1 MTIKHLY
8 PTQRPALD
16 LNFAQQKRLD
26 RRVTFTRSTT
36 GTYVDSNGVIKTA
49 AANEARF
56 DHDSDGNSL
65 GLLIEESRT
74 NLITAS
80 ADLPAIFVG
89 TEVIASPNAGT
100 APDGT
105 LTATKVAATTAS
117 ALHFYQATVSSLA
130 LRTLSLYAKADGE
143 NIVNLGIYPY
153 TAQNIEVDLSTGTIV
168 TGTGTV
174 TPAGNG
180 WYRISYTVDYPGRYT
195 FVIMPGGR
203 NSNPGDGA
211 SGVLVW
217 GAQLEEGDFP
227 TSYIPTLPTF
237 TSRSSTATYYDAN
250 GVIQTAAIDVARD
263 DAYLPDENGVLR
275 PVGLL
280 LEESRTNSLTYSA
293 EFDNAAWTKTT
304 ATVSPNATTS
314 PDNTI
319 SSEKL
324 IPDSGF
330 TGRVSQSKSF
340 TSGVTYSQSVFAKE
354 GEFSTL
360 KMASNAGIFPVEVT
374 FDLSTGTISSLVR
387 GSATI
392 TPVGN
397 GWYRCTA
404 TATAV
409 LTSSTEVRYFCGDV
423 GDGTS
428 GIYIWGAQLEQ
439 GSFPTSYIPTTGAT
453 ATRAAD
459 ISSSATVTR
468 AADIASMT
476 GTNFSSWY
484 NQSEGTVFIDLPTNL
499 SSVGN
504 NDAMFSFHNGSTNRV
519 SPQWVTYS
527 WFWLAAGTQVAID
540 PYVSSTSTAG
550 KYAFSF
556 DSSNIAATYNGQTT
570 NTVTSSSLVQDV
582 TGLRFF
588 TEWNGGRQVYGHIS
602 RFAYYPVRLTD
613 EQLQTLTL

>member
-56 DHDSDGNSL
+56 DHDPESGSSL
-65 GLLIEESRT
+65 GLLI
-74 NLITAS
+74 
-80 ADLPAIFVG
+80 
-89 TEVIASPNAGT
+89 
-100 APDGT
+100 
-105 LTATKVAATTAS
+105 
-117 ALHFYQATVSSLA
+117 
-130 LRTLSLYAKADGE
+130 
-143 NIVNLGIYPY
+143 
-153 TAQNIEVDLSTGTIV
+153 
-168 TGTGTV
+168 
-174 TPAGNG
+174 
-180 WYRISYTVDYPGRYT
+180 
-195 FVIMPGGR
+195 
-203 NSNPGDGA
+203 
-211 SGVLVW
+211 
-217 GAQLEEGDFP
+217 
-227 TSYIPTLPTF
+227 
-237 TSRSSTATYYDAN
+237 
-250 GVIQTAAIDVARD
+250 
-263 DAYLPDENGVLR
+263 
-275 PVGLL
+275 
-280 LEESRTNSLTYSA
+280 EESRTNSLTYSA

-439 GSFPTSYIPTTGAT
+439 GSFPTSYIPTAGAT
-453 ATRAAD
+453 LTRA
-459 ISSSATVTR
+459 V
-468 AADIASMT
+468 DIASMT

-484 NQSEGTVFIDLPTNL
+484 NQSEGTVVATVFNFNSGGSNSIWSIDSGSSSNRWMFRVGSGVSVTNFDN
-499 SSVGN
+499 VWDTAN
-504 NDAMFSFHNGSTNRV
+504 PYTATHACAVADNDIGYAKDGAPFTPG
-519 SPQWVTYS
+519 P
-527 WFWLAAGTQVAID
+527 
-540 PYVSSTSTAG
+540 TSTFLGG
-550 KYAFSF
+550 KTALNFGTGPGVGQ
-556 DSSNIAATYNGQTT
+556 AT
-570 NTVTSSSLVQDV
+570 
-582 TGLRFF
+582 
-588 TEWNGGRQVYGHIS
+588 GHIS
-602 RFAYYPVRLTD
+602 RLAYYPTRLPDT
-613 EQLQTLTL
+613 QLQTLTL

>member
-56 DHDSDGNSL
+56 DHDPESGSSL
-65 GLLIEESRT
+65 GLLI
-74 NLITAS
+74 
-80 ADLPAIFVG
+80 
-89 TEVIASPNAGT
+89 
-100 APDGT
+100 
-105 LTATKVAATTAS
+105 
-117 ALHFYQATVSSLA
+117 
-130 LRTLSLYAKADGE
+130 
-143 NIVNLGIYPY
+143 
-153 TAQNIEVDLSTGTIV
+153 
-168 TGTGTV
+168 
-174 TPAGNG
+174 
-180 WYRISYTVDYPGRYT
+180 
-195 FVIMPGGR
+195 
-203 NSNPGDGA
+203 
-211 SGVLVW
+211 
-217 GAQLEEGDFP
+217 
-227 TSYIPTLPTF
+227 
-237 TSRSSTATYYDAN
+237 
-250 GVIQTAAIDVARD
+250 
-263 DAYLPDENGVLR
+263 
-275 PVGLL
+275 
-280 LEESRTNSLTYSA
+280 EESRTNSLTYSA

-439 GSFPTSYIPTTGAT
+439 GSFPTSYIST
-453 ATRAAD
+453 AG
-459 ISSSATVTR
+459 STVTR
-468 AADIASMT
+468 SADIASMT

-484 NQSEGTVFIDLPTNL
+484 NQSEGTIVSTQIDASGGTGYGVVWGFGTGGSNRIELRQRFANL
-499 SSVGN
+499 NRGFYINGVNINATPLVYTKTSNAQQYTVG
-504 NDAMFSFHNGSTNRV
+504 
-519 SPQWVTYS
+519 
-527 WFWLAAGTQVAID
+527 VAINASGAD
-540 PYVSSTSTAG
+540 YAAEGVGVAG
-550 KYAFSF
+550 DTFTNATMPIIGTLYLSLGNGVDIPTKT
-556 DSSNIAATYNGQTT
+556 IAR
-570 NTVTSSSLVQDV
+570 L
-582 TGLRFF
+582 
-588 TEWNGGRQVYGHIS
+588 
-602 RFAYYPVRLTD
+602 AYYSTRLPDAT
-613 EQLQTLTL
+613 LQALTL